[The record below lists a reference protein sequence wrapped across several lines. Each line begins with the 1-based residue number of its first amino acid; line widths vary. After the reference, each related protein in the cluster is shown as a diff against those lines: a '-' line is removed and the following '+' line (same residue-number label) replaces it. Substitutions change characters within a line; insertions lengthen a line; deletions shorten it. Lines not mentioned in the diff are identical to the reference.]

1 MKFIQLSEH
10 SEPKPYILKANY
22 PLETKATYFKSKDN
36 LIDSP
41 QTQLLSYC
49 VANGYLQITERTHS
63 HGTLQKRQIRSR

>member
-49 VANGYLQITERTHS
+49 VANGYL
-63 HGTLQKRQIRSR
+63 